1 MCFMGRE
8 ENDLLNLYTI
18 TTSLDVV
25 FLFHNTVGRCSIIIN
40 KDGGSRWKA
49 ELQL

>member
-8 ENDLLNLYTI
+8 ENALLNLYTI

-25 FLFHNTVGRCSIIIN
+25 FLHNTVGRCSIIIN